1 MAGLKS
7 QPEFESQDDT
17 TTETA
22 TTKEKAVTKE
32 APAVDKA
39 AIAAGLAAATAIA
52 KAATGT
58 GTAAGTAVGAPIEPV
73 KFKPAFKDKENVLDI
88 GTVEDLAL
96 AMPRIKGEQGSLFLG
111 QEDLGSEIQFEIF
124 SYNAR
129 WAIGAGT
136 NDAESKDYFR
146 VSYDDKTIAGE
157 GTLIEDYLNDL
168 RAQGFTKAKK
178 SPYLDIF
185 GFVVWSKEKGNIPP
199 ENREL
204 VLLQCSQTSL
214 GAFKTFAT
222 TRGVMESK
230 GMLKPIDTVVVTAM
244 KRVSGTNK
252 YTNYAFSA
260 PKAT

>member
-17 TTETA
+17 TETTT
-22 TTKEKAVTKE
+22 TTKEKTVTQQ
-32 APAVDKA
+32 APTVDKA
-39 AIAAGLAAATAIA
+39 AIAAGLAAATATAIA

-58 GTAAGTAVGAPIEPV
+58 AVGAPVEPV

>member
-17 TTETA
+17 TETTT
-22 TTKEKAVTKE
+22 TTKEKTVTQQ
-32 APAVDKA
+32 APTVDKA
-39 AIAAGLAAATAIA
+39 AIAAGLAAATATAIA

-58 GTAAGTAVGAPIEPV
+58 AVGAPVEPV

-260 PKAT
+260 PKAV

>member
-17 TTETA
+17 TETTT
-22 TTKEKAVTKE
+22 TTKEKTVTQQ
-32 APAVDKA
+32 APTVDKA
-39 AIAAGLAAATAIA
+39 AIAAGLAAATAIT
-52 KAATGT
+52 KAAT
-58 GTAAGTAVGAPIEPV
+58 GTAAGTAVGAPVEPV

>member
-17 TTETA
+17 ATETTTTTA
-22 TTKEKAVTKE
+22 TKEKTVTKE
-32 APAVDKA
+32 APTVDKA

-58 GTAAGTAVGAPIEPV
+58 AVGAPVEPV

-230 GMLKPIDTVVVTAM
+230 GMLKPIDIVVVTAM

-260 PKAT
+260 PKAV

>member
-17 TTETA
+17 TETTT
-22 TTKEKAVTKE
+22 TTKEKTVTQQ
-32 APAVDKA
+32 APTVDKA
-39 AIAAGLAAATAIA
+39 AIAAGLAAATATAIA

-58 GTAAGTAVGAPIEPV
+58 AVGAPVEPV

-244 KRVSGTNK
+244 KRVSGTIK

>member
-17 TTETA
+17 TETTT
-22 TTKEKAVTKE
+22 TTKEKTVTQQ
-32 APAVDKA
+32 APTVDKA
-39 AIAAGLAAATAIA
+39 AIAAGLAAATATAIA

-58 GTAAGTAVGAPIEPV
+58 AVGAPVEPV

-111 QEDLGSEIQFEIF
+111 PEDLGSEIQFEIF

-185 GFVVWSKEKGNIPP
+185 GFVVWSKERGNIPP

>member
-17 TTETA
+17 TETTT
-22 TTKEKAVTKE
+22 TTKEKTVTQQ
-32 APAVDKA
+32 APTVDKA
-39 AIAAGLAAATAIA
+39 AIAAGLAAATATAIA

-58 GTAAGTAVGAPIEPV
+58 AVGAPVEPV

-252 YTNYAFSA
+252 YTNYALSA